1 MALTLARFAAAPI
14 VGGLVLWA
22 GQTQFTEGRDVTL
35 VLYGLALVVFFL
47 AGLTDWLDGA
57 LARKLN
63 ATSVLGAA
71 LDHSADKALTA
82 ASLVALAATTLPLD
96 LIVAAALLITRD
108 VTVGGLREGLSL
120 SGRALPVDQLG
131 KTKTVVLMVGIAAA
145 IATQLAALAV
155 PATAQDG
162 LSLLDALTWLTR
174 AALWGATVLSL
185 WSAAEYFQA
194 ALKKT

>member
-1 MALTLARFAAAPI
+1 MTLTLARFAAAPI
-14 VGGLVLWA
+14 VGGLLLWA

-47 AGLTDWLDGA
+47 AALTDWLDGA

-82 ASLVALAATTLPLD
+82 ASLVALSATTLPLD

-131 KTKTVVLMVGIAAA
+131 KTKTVVLMIGIAGA
-145 IATQLAALAV
+145 IATQLAALALAAPPQGV
-155 PATAQDG
+155 
-162 LSLLDALTWLTR
+162 SLLDALMWLTR

-194 ALKKT
+194 ALKK